1 MSVAWS
7 SEDSDLL
14 LSCGK
19 DNRIICWNPNSN
31 QEGGEVLCELVD
43 SNQWSFNVAWCPRN
57 PALIAATSF
66 DNRVSVY
73 SLMGGQQQVNI
84 KKFPKKSKLKTSI
97 FLFLTFFLNFFVRV
111 PLCFM
116 IIFLKESLC
125 DWK

>member
-84 KKFPKKSKLKTSI
+84 KKNQKKSKLKSSI
-97 FLFLTFFLNFFVRV
+97 FFISDIFSQFVRKTA
-111 PLCFM
+111 LG
-116 IIFLKESLC
+116 
-125 DWK
+125 